1 MNAANLV
8 LALVPAGIALAAPL
22 LYAALGE
29 LVSEKAGVINIHLE
43 GMMLCGALF
52 GVVGS
57 AASGNVGIGFL
68 TAALGG
74 IGLAVIH
81 GVLCFV
87 LGANQVVSG
96 VVLNILALGGTSFL
110 FASVF
115 SGALSAPAPTLAP
128 LPIPVLSQI
137 PIVGKMLFAQNVTVY
152 AAYLLVLVLWWV
164 WRRSTL
170 GIILEA
176 AGERPTAAASLGI
189 SVPAVRWSALLVCGA
204 LAGIGGGQLV
214 LAGLGLFSDNMTAG
228 RGFIALAAVVFG
240 RWRPVGTLGAVLLFA
255 FADALQ
261 VRAQVLEVPL
271 PYDLLVALPYIVT
284 VVALALFVR
293 RMRPPAT
300 LGINYRRA

>member
-1 MNAANLV
+1 MTPGALFIALIPAA
-8 LALVPAGIALAAPL
+8 IALAAPL

-29 LVSEKAGVINIHLE
+29 LISEKAGVINIHLE
-43 GMMLCGALF
+43 GMMLCGAFF
-52 GVVGS
+52 GVWGAAVTGNV
-57 AASGNVGIGFL
+57 ASGFL
-68 TAALGG
+68 IAALGG
-74 IGLAVIH
+74 VGLATLH

-96 VVLNILALGGTSFL
+96 VVMNILALGGTSFL
-110 FASVF
+110 FASVL
-115 SGALSAPAPTLAP
+115 SGMMTTSAPTLTS
-128 LPIPVLSQI
+128 LPIPLLSDIPVL
-137 PIVGKMLFAQNVTVY
+137 GKMFFTQNIMVY
-152 AAYLLVLVLWWV
+152 VAYLLVPVLWWV
-164 WRRSTL
+164 WRRTKVGL
-170 GIILEA
+170 VLEA
-176 AGERPTAAASLGI
+176 AGQKPGAAASLGI
-189 SVPAVRWSALLVCGA
+189 SVPAVRWSALLFCGA

-214 LAGLGLFSDNMTAG
+214 LAGLGLFSDNVTAG

-261 VRAQVLEVPL
+261 VRAQVLDFPL

-293 RMRPPAT
+293 RMRPPAA